1 MTRRGWWRWRAAHR
15 RVARGA
21 ASVPALAVAVLA
33 ALVAV
38 LVGVGVAAVP
48 GWHAPAPAGAQLR
61 AGAAT
66 NSAYA
71 VVDAAGG
78 VLTFG
83 GAGYQG
89 DTLNVSLARPI
100 VGAAADAAGG
110 YWLVAS
116 DGGVFTFGN
125 AGFFGSTGGLALD
138 KPVVAM
144 AATADGSGYW
154 LVASDGGI
162 FSFGDAGF
170 HGSTGSLHL
179 NKPIVGMAATPDGGG
194 YWLVASDGGIF
205 AFGDAPFLGSAGS
218 MHLNKPVV
226 GMATTGDG
234 RGYWLVASDGG
245 IFTYGDA
252 PFFGSTGS
260 IALNQP
266 IVGMAAT
273 PGGSGYWLV
282 AADDGVF
289 TFGDAVFS
297 GSAQSPLHPPLFPQ
311 PLSNPIPAAVAIVD
325 DVPGPQAAHQG
336 GVRVAFAGDSLAL
349 YEGRYVQDTNPP
361 YLIDDG
367 AAAGCGFTNGAPTTV
382 WSNTRSVFVDPVACA
397 LWASQLQWLV
407 ARYHPDVTVIQDG
420 FWELQPRLFNGR
432 YATLADSDYSAYI
445 EGNLQQAAAIAHSG
459 GGAVVMSTSPYFQDG
474 TPHDLVDAFNH
485 LLGEVAAQDP
495 FVSIDDLYTVLD
507 PGNQYAIVVD
517 GIVARGSD
525 GVHITQAAVDYLIEP
540 ALNQIIANVA
550 DPVYNGDT

>member
-1 MTRRGWWRWRAAHR
+1 
-15 RVARGA
+15 VV
-21 ASVPALAVAVLA
+21 SVLALAGTVLA

-38 LVGVGVAAVP
+38 LVGAGAGAVP
-48 GWHAPAPAGAQLR
+48 GWHAAAPAGAQLR

-66 NSAYA
+66 NLAYA
-71 VVDAAGG
+71 IVDAAGG

-100 VGAAADAAGG
+100 VGAAADPAGG

-125 AGFFGSTGGLALD
+125 AGFFGSTGGRALN
-138 KPVVAM
+138 KPVVGM
-144 AATADGSGYW
+144 AAAPDGGGYW

-162 FSFGDAGF
+162 FSFGDAAF
-170 HGSTGSLHL
+170 WGSTGSVHL
-179 NKPIVGMAATPDGGG
+179 NQPIVGMAATADGGG

-205 AFGDAPFLGSAGS
+205 AFGDAPFFGSAGS

-226 GMATTGDG
+226 AMAATGDA
-234 RGYWLVASDGG
+234 RGYWLVAADGG

-252 PFFGSTGS
+252 AFLGSTGS
-260 IALNQP
+260 IALNRP

-297 GSAQSPLHPPLFPQ
+297 GSAQSPLHPPLFPK
-311 PLSNPIPAAVAIVD
+311 PLSNVIPSAVAIVE

-336 GVRVAFAGDSLAL
+336 GLRVAFAGDSLAL
-349 YEGRYVQDTNPP
+349 YEGHYVQETNPP

-367 AAAGCGFTNGAPTTV
+367 AAAGCGFTNGAPSIP
-382 WSNTRSVFVDPVACA
+382 WSNPGGVFVDPAACT

-407 ARYHPDVTVIQDG
+407 SRDHPDVTVIQTG
-420 FWELQPRLFNGR
+420 YWELQNRLFNGR
-432 YATLADSDYSAYI
+432 YATLADADYSAYI
-445 EGNLQQAAAIAHSG
+445 EGNLQQAATIAHSD
-459 GGAVVMSTSPYFQDG
+459 GGAVVLSTSPYFEDG
-474 TPHDLVDAFNH
+474 TPHNLVDAFNH
-485 LLGEVAAQDP
+485 LLDQVAQQDP

-507 PGNQYAIVVD
+507 PGNQYATVVD

-550 DPVYNGDT
+550 DPVYDGAT